1 VPHLSGGLCLG
12 MVNLLV
18 FNASR
23 LRGAYVVGMYAV
35 LAKEF
40 SLCFSL
46 KICPNIS
53 VSMIREFSL
62 NYKLKNPF
70 CSIHFSKMME

>member
-1 VPHLSGGLCLG
+1 VPHLSDGLCLGGLCLG

-23 LRGAYVVGMYAV
+23 LRGAYAGGLYAV

-46 KICPNIS
+46 KNCPNMS

-62 NYKLKNPF
+62 NYK
-70 CSIHFSKMME
+70 S